1 LELQAEIY
9 DIDVN
14 LDVCG
19 RCGVCVAICPYEA
32 PSMITIDEEIDLVI
46 DVNKCKRCGICVAAC
61 PVNAI
66 LIKDD
71 LAASIDSVLAGLG

>member
-1 LELQAEIY
+1 MELQAEIY

-19 RCGVCVAICPYEA
+19 RCGICVSICPYEA
-32 PSMITIDEEIDLVI
+32 ASMVTIDEEIDLVI

-61 PVNAI
+61 PVSAI
-66 LIKDD
+66 SIKDD
-71 LAASIDSVLAGLG
+71 LAASIDGVLAGLA